1 MIRILQSV
9 SNMDRGG
16 IETMLMNYYRHLDRD
31 QFQFDFLVNKEKPGF
46 FDDEV
51 RSLGGRIFMGPGLS
65 PLKYPE
71 YLRYM
76 KTLLDREKEI
86 KVLHAHNEAMEFY
99 ALSGA
104 KKAGFPGKYGDIDG
118 GLSELLQ
125 YYDIS
130 RHDFSE
136 PFSPAVIRCT
146 VGGANRPTSIQGG
159 MNHVVLLLQERQRRV
174 QPRRGQRQYP
184 HRSEPARVHPG
195 EKCLRFS
202 FEPGAAGG

>member
-99 ALSGA
+99 ALNGA
-104 KKAGFPGKYGDIDG
+104 KKAGFPVRIAHAHNTHLPR
-118 GLSELLQ
+118 GLKLPVKLVCKAM
-125 YYDIS
+125 I
-130 RHDFSE
+130 
-136 PFSPAVIRCT
+136 
-146 VGGANRPTSIQGG
+146 
-159 MNHVVLLLQERQRRV
+159 
-174 QPRRGQRQYP
+174 
-184 HRSEPARVHPG
+184 PG
-195 EKCLRFS
+195 YIL
-202 FEPGAAGG
+202 

>member
-1 MIRILQSV
+1 MSEKMIRILQSV

-99 ALSGA
+99 ALNGA
-104 KKAGFPGKYGDIDG
+104 KHA
-118 GLSELLQ
+118 
-125 YYDIS
+125 
-130 RHDFSE
+130 
-136 PFSPAVIRCT
+136 
-146 VGGANRPTSIQGG
+146 
-159 MNHVVLLLQERQRRV
+159 
-174 QPRRGQRQYP
+174 
-184 HRSEPARVHPG
+184 G
-195 EKCLRFS
+195 EKPESIISGKNDGTRVVCSSIMPLIWSGLVTAARYAPDFAGNIS
-202 FEPGAAGG
+202 WRISWWSVLWRGLWYRKIIPGCWNSLPV

>member
-76 KTLLDREKEI
+76 KTLLDREKKLRCCMPI
-86 KVLHAHNEAMEFY
+86 TRRWNLCVKRGKKGGI
-99 ALSGA
+99 SGSNCPCA
-104 KKAGFPGKYGDIDG
+104 
-118 GLSELLQ
+118 
-125 YYDIS
+125 
-130 RHDFSE
+130 
-136 PFSPAVIRCT
+136 
-146 VGGANRPTSIQGG
+146 
-159 MNHVVLLLQERQRRV
+159 
-174 QPRRGQRQYP
+174 
-184 HRSEPARVHPG
+184 
-195 EKCLRFS
+195 
-202 FEPGAAGG
+202 

>member
-1 MIRILQSV
+1 
-9 SNMDRGG
+9 MDRGG
-16 IETMLMNYYRHLDRD
+16 IETMLMNYYWHLDRD

-99 ALSGA
+99 ALNGA
-104 KKAGFPGKYGDIDG
+104 KKAGFPVRIAHAHNTHLPRGLKLPVKLVCKESIISVKNDG
-118 GLSELLQ
+118 TRAVCLSIMPSIWSGLATAAR
-125 YYDIS
+125 YAPDFAGNIS
-130 RHDFSE
+130 WRISWW
-136 PFSPAVIRCT
+136 S
-146 VGGANRPTSIQGG
+146 
-159 MNHVVLLLQERQRRV
+159 VLW
-174 QPRRGQRQYP
+174 RGLWYRKII
-184 HRSEPARVHPG
+184 PG
-195 EKCLRFS
+195 CWNSL
-202 FEPGAAGG
+202 PV

>member
-76 KTLLDREKEI
+76 KTLLDREK
-86 KVLHAHNEAMEFY
+86 KL
-99 ALSGA
+99 
-104 KKAGFPGKYGDIDG
+104 
-118 GLSELLQ
+118 
-125 YYDIS
+125 
-130 RHDFSE
+130 
-136 PFSPAVIRCT
+136 RCCM
-146 VGGANRPTSIQGG
+146 PI
-159 MNHVVLLLQERQRRV
+159 MRRWNFM
-174 QPRRGQRQYP
+174 R
-184 HRSEPARVHPG
+184 
-195 EKCLRFS
+195 
-202 FEPGAAGG
+202 

>member
-1 MIRILQSV
+1 MKTCALCSPDSAPGADDLRVWTVEAAGKVVSVDCIISRDGKDKKRMIRILQSV

-86 KVLHAHNEAMEFY
+86 KVLHAHTAW
-99 ALSGA
+99 
-104 KKAGFPGKYGDIDG
+104 
-118 GLSELLQ
+118 
-125 YYDIS
+125 
-130 RHDFSE
+130 
-136 PFSPAVIRCT
+136 
-146 VGGANRPTSIQGG
+146 
-159 MNHVVLLLQERQRRV
+159 
-174 QPRRGQRQYP
+174 
-184 HRSEPARVHPG
+184 
-195 EKCLRFS
+195 
-202 FEPGAAGG
+202 

>member
-76 KTLLDREKEI
+76 KALLDREKEI

-99 ALSGA
+99 ALEGA
-104 KKAGFPGKYGDIDG
+104 KKAGFPVRIAHAHNTHLPH
-118 GLSELLQ
+118 GLKLPVKLVCKAMIPE
-125 YYDIS
+125 
-130 RHDFSE
+130 
-136 PFSPAVIRCT
+136 
-146 VGGANRPTSIQGG
+146 
-159 MNHVVLLLQERQRRV
+159 QRRIILHA
-174 QPRRGQRQYP
+174 GKAGIYYF
-184 HRSEPARVHPG
+184 G
-195 EKCLRFS
+195 EKRWNESGVLIHNAIDLEQFS
-202 FEPGAAGG
+202 YCSGTHQTSPGISAGG